1 MNWPL
6 MYGNICNSDLEQVRL
21 LFDEN
26 DPKLTQGPRV
36 KQFEKDWSN
45 WLGVKYSIFVNSGS
59 SANLIT
65 LSALNILYPKGGEVI
80 VPALTWSSDVVSVI
94 KSGFTPK
101 FVDINLNTLG
111 LDENKV
117 IENINEKTVAVFIT
131 HCQGYNALSDKLI
144 NYLKNNKI
152 HLIEDVCESH
162 GAKHKNIK
170 LGNFGLMSNFSFYY
184 AHHMTTIEGGMICTN
199 DEEIA
204 DLIRCLRGH
213 GLLREMS
220 NKKRKDLLISK
231 YKNLNPEFI
240 FLHAGF
246 NMRNDEISAIIGI
259 NQLKRL
265 DSNILK
271 RNLNYYYFFDKMK
284 NKNIFKDFVNDGIS
298 NYAINIIAKYP
309 DKKFFNKITNLLTEL
324 KIEYRIGSAGGGNQL
339 RQPYLRNKN
348 FNIDADLTFTDHV
361 HFYGLYIGN
370 FPELKRED
378 IDNLVEKINEL

>member
-1 MNWPL
+1 
-6 MYGNICNSDLEQVRL
+6 MYGNICKSDLEDVRL

-26 DPKLTQGPRV
+26 DPKLTQGPKVRH
-36 KQFEKDWSN
+36 FEKKWSD
-45 WLGVKYSIFVNSGS
+45 WLGTKYSIFVNSGS
-59 SANLIT
+59 SANL
-65 LSALNILYPKGGEVI
+65 LSLTALKILYPKGGEII
-80 VPALTWSSDVVSVI
+80 VPALTWSSDIVSVI
-94 KSGFTPK
+94 KSGFVPK
-101 FVDINLNTLG
+101 FVDINLKTLG
-111 LDENKV
+111 LDENKI
-117 IENINEKTVAVFIT
+117 IENINEKTIAVFIT
-131 HCQGYNALSDKLI
+131 HCQGYNALSDNLL
-144 NYLKNNKI
+144 NYLKKHKI

-220 NKKRKDLLISK
+220 NEKRKHSLISQ
-231 YKNLNPEFI
+231 YQNLNPEFI

-265 DSNILK
+265 DSNIIK
-271 RNLNYYYFFDKMK
+271 RNLNYHYFFDKMK
-284 NKNIFKDFVNDGIS
+284 NKNIFNNFFDDGIS
-298 NYAINIIAKYP
+298 NYAINLISKFQ
-309 DKKFFNKITNLLTEL
+309 DKKFFKKLVKLLDEL
-324 KIEYRIGSAGGGNQL
+324 NIEYRIGSAGGGNQL
-339 RQPYLRNKN
+339 RQPYLKN
-348 FNIDADLTFTDHV
+348 SNFSVDINLPVTDHV

-370 FPELKRED
+370 FPELQREN
-378 IDNLVEKINEL
+378 IDHLVNKINEL